1 MVAYISRAHVKV
13 AWDETVGKSWTQKN
27 RDSDENGH
35 WSMAIWLYRVATGEW
50 GDGTRS
56 VIIG

>member
-13 AWDETVGKSWTQKN
+13 AWDGTVGKSWTQKN
-27 RDSDENGH
+27 RDSDEMVTGH
-35 WSMAIWLYRVATGEW
+35 WLFGCKGLLRVIG

>member
-13 AWDETVGKSWTQKN
+13 AWDGTVGKSWTQKK
-27 RDSDENGH
+27 RDSDETGH
-35 WSMAIWLYRVATGEW
+35 WSLAICLYRVAAGEW